1 MNKVLAEY
9 ISICSQFRKDG
20 LSKPE
25 RKQRHAMLSEWAK
38 NIHAAEIPG
47 LAELYEFRDCYGEL
61 CYNNYFIKSIIIP
74 VVAADF
80 ENNGIDGIKFCSV
93 VSVVTIDYI
102 TMPIVRYP
110 FFVTLLVISTNPYS
124 WLIKFLMWNLKTLMC

>member
-25 RKQRHAMLSEWAK
+25 RKQRHAMLSEWTK
-38 NIHAAEIPG
+38 NIHTDEIPTM
-47 LAELYEFRDCYGEL
+47 LELCEFRDCYGEL

-80 ENNGIDGIKFCSV
+80 ENNGIDGIKF
-93 VSVVTIDYI
+93 
-102 TMPIVRYP
+102 
-110 FFVTLLVISTNPYS
+110 FVQLFPWSR
-124 WLIKFLMWNLKTLMC
+124 

>member
-38 NIHAAEIPG
+38 NIHTAEILE
-47 LAELYEFRDCYGEL
+47 LAELCQFRDCYGEL
-61 CYNNYFIKSIIIP
+61 CYNNLFIKFVVVP

-80 ENNGIDGIKFCSV
+80 ENKEIDGQNWLSFRISN
-93 VSVVTIDYI
+93 
-102 TMPIVRYP
+102 RQ
-110 FFVTLLVISTNPYS
+110 LV
-124 WLIKFLMWNLKTLMC
+124 